1 MTARGVFE
9 RALALL
15 GYDTA
20 TADAGHAV
28 LLQRALAFCNQIYAD
43 LHYLHTDADFA
54 PLPGLDSEIYL
65 PGRAVY
71 TVMPYGV
78 AMLLAQSESDAG
90 QQQLFAQMYQGRRS
104 LVARHRKVAD
114 LLPKTGCSL

>member
-9 RALALL
+9 RAVALL

-20 TADAGHAV
+20 TGISGEAV

-43 LHYLHTDADFA
+43 LHFLHTDTPFT
-54 PLPGLDSEIYL
+54 PLLGLDCQIQL

-78 AMLLAQSESDAG
+78 AMLLAQSESDG
-90 QQQLFAQMYQGRRS
+90 DQQQLFAQMYQSRRS
-104 LVARHRKVAD
+104 MVARHRKVAD
-114 LLPKTGCSL
+114 VLPKTGCCL